1 MKTYKII
8 GLMSG
13 TSLDGL
19 DLAYCH
25 IWEKNDIWQ
34 FDIKKTKSVKYSS
47 EMLNTLKNAISLS
60 AEKLIELH
68 NTYGTWLGEQTSIFI
83 NENKLDV
90 DYIASHGH
98 TTHHRPE
105 MGLTF
110 QVGSGQHLA
119 NATRIKVIADFR
131 TNDIA
136 LGGQGAPLVPIGDRM
151 FFNEYEFCL
160 NLGGISNISFEVKD
174 KRIAY
179 DIGLANMILNYITR
193 KVDLE
198 YDEDGNLARTGI
210 INTEMLNRLNNLE
223 YYLLPHPKSIGYE
236 WFLEEVVPIVE
247 DTDDTIENLLHTSI
261 HHICDKVA
269 QQIQLNFINKDQQL
283 LVTGGGAL
291 NSFLIETLQEKLGAR
306 TKVVVPEK
314 IIIEFKEALVFAL
327 MGVLR
332 VEQLT
337 NVLSSV
343 TGAKKD
349 SSSGVLFIPN

>member
-1 MKTYKII
+1 MKIYKII

-25 IWEKNDIWQ
+25 IWEKNGTWE
-34 FDIKKTKSVKYSS
+34 FDIKTTKSVSYDT
-47 EMLNTLKNAISLS
+47 EMLNTLKDAIGLS

-68 NTYGTWLGEQTSIFI
+68 NMYGTWLGEQALLFI
-83 NENKLDV
+83 EENKLDV
-90 DYIASHGH
+90 HYIASHGH

-119 NATRIKVIADFR
+119 NTSGHKVICDFR
-131 TNDIA
+131 TNDLA
-136 LGGQGAPLVPIGDRM
+136 LGGQGAPLVPIGDRI
-151 FFNEYEFCL
+151 FFNEYDFCL
-160 NLGGISNISFEVKD
+160 NLGGISNISFEVKG

-193 KVDLE
+193 KINLE
-198 YDEDGNLARTGI
+198 YDDDGKLARKGI
-210 INTEMLNRLNNLE
+210 INKKMLKCLNDLQ
-223 YYLLPHPKSIGYE
+223 YYRLPHPKSIGYE
-236 WFLEEVVPIVE
+236 WFLDEVVPIVE
-247 DTDDTIENLLHTSI
+247 ETDDSIENLLHTSI
-261 HHICDKVA
+261 HHICDKIA
-269 QQIQLNFINKDQQL
+269 QQIKLNTNGKKQSL

-291 NSFLIETLQEKLGAR
+291 NTYFIETLQQKLGEA
-306 TKVVVPEK
+306 TNVMIPEK

-332 VEQLT
+332 VEQQT

-349 SSSGVLFIPN
+349 SSSGVVYLPN

>member
-1 MKTYKII
+1 
-8 GLMSG
+8 MSG

-25 IWEKNDIWQ
+25 IWEEKGAWK
-34 FDIKKTKSVKYSS
+34 FDIKKTKSVSYTQ
-47 EMLNTLKNAISLS
+47 EMQEELKNAISLS

-68 NTYGTWLGEQTSIFI
+68 NTYGTWLGGQALKFVQEHQ
-83 NENKLDV
+83 LDV

-119 NATRIKVIADFR
+119 NTSGYKVICDFR
-131 TNDIA
+131 TNDLA
-136 LGGQGAPLVPIGDRM
+136 LGGQGAPLVPIGDRT
-151 FFNEYEFCL
+151 FFGDYDFCL
-160 NLGGISNISFEVKD
+160 NLGGISNISFNVKG

-193 KVDLE
+193 KVGLE
-198 YDEDGNLARTGI
+198 YDEDGKLARSGH
-210 INTEMLNRLNNLE
+210 INPSMLKRLNSLK
-223 YYLLPHPKSIGYE
+223 YYLQPHPKSIGYE
-236 WFLEEVVPIVE
+236 WFLAEVVPIVE
-247 DTDDTIENLLHTSI
+247 DTNDSIENLLHTSI
-261 HHICDKVA
+261 HHICEKIE
-269 QQIQLNFINKDQQL
+269 QQIRLNSNGVDQTL

-291 NSFLIETLQEKLGAR
+291 NSFFMETLQEKLGKA
-306 TKVVVPEK
+306 TKVIVPEK

-332 VEQLT
+332 IEQQI

-349 SSSGVLFIPN
+349 SSSGVVFLPN

>member
-1 MKTYKII
+1 
-8 GLMSG
+8 MSG

-25 IWEKNDIWQ
+25 IWEKNGSWE
-34 FDIKKTKSVKYSS
+34 FDIVTTKSVSYDA
-47 EMLNTLKNAISLS
+47 EMLSSLKDSISLS

-68 NTYGTWLGEQTSIFI
+68 NTYGTWLGEQALLFI
-83 NENKLDV
+83 EENKLDV
-90 DYIASHGH
+90 HYIASHGH

-105 MGLTF
+105 MRLTF

-119 NATRIKVIADFR
+119 NTSGHKVICDFR
-131 TNDIA
+131 TNDLA
-136 LGGQGAPLVPIGDRM
+136 LGGQGAPLVPIGDRI
-151 FFNEYEFCL
+151 FFNEYDFCL
-160 NLGGISNISFEVKD
+160 NLGGISNISFDVKG

-193 KVDLE
+193 KIKLE
-198 YDEDGNLARTGI
+198 YDDDGKLARKGT
-210 INTEMLNRLNNLE
+210 INKKMLKRLNDLQ

-236 WFLEEVVPIVE
+236 WFLDEVVPIVE
-247 DTDDTIENLLHTSI
+247 ETDDSIENLLHTSI
-261 HHICDKVA
+261 HHICDKIA
-269 QQIQLNFINKDQQL
+269 QQIKLNTNRKKQSL

-291 NSFLIETLQEKLGAR
+291 NTFFIETLQQKLGE
-306 TKVVVPEK
+306 TTNVMIPEK

-332 VEQLT
+332 VEQQT

-349 SSSGVLFIPN
+349 SSSGVVYLPN

>member
-1 MKTYKII
+1 
-8 GLMSG
+8 MSG

-25 IWEKNDIWQ
+25 IWEKKGKWE
-34 FDIKKTKSVKYSS
+34 FDIKETKSVRYSS
-47 EMLNTLKNAISLS
+47 EMLNTLKDAIGLS
-60 AEKLIELH
+60 AEKLIKLH
-68 NTYGTWLGEQTSIFI
+68 NTYGTWLGEQALQFI
-83 NENKLDV
+83 EEHKLDV

-119 NATRIKVIADFR
+119 NTSGHKVISDFR
-131 TNDIA
+131 TNDLA
-136 LGGQGAPLVPIGDRM
+136 LGGQGAPLVPIGDRI
-151 FFNEYEFCL
+151 FFNEYDFCL
-160 NLGGISNISFEVKD
+160 NLGGISNISFDVKE

-179 DIGLANMILNYITR
+179 DIGLANMILNFITR

-198 YDEDGNLARTGI
+198 YDEDGNLARKG
-210 INTEMLNRLNNLE
+210 NVNVNMLKRLNNLQ

-236 WFLEEVVPIVE
+236 WFLSDVVPIVDE
-247 DTDDTIENLLHTSI
+247 TIDVIENLLHTSI
-261 HHICDKVA
+261 HHICDKIA
-269 QQIQLNFINKDQQL
+269 QQIKLNANSNQQSL

-291 NSFLIETLQEKLGAR
+291 NSFLIETLQQKLGKN
-306 TKVVVPEK
+306 TKVVIPEK
-314 IIIEFKEALVFAL
+314 IIIEFKEALIFAL

-332 VEQLT
+332 VEQQT

-349 SSSGVLFIPN
+349 SSSGVVYLPN

>member
-1 MKTYKII
+1 MKIYKII

-25 IWEKNDIWQ
+25 IWEKNGVWE
-34 FDIKKTKSVKYSS
+34 FDIKETKSVKYSS
-47 EMLNTLKNAISLS
+47 EMLNTLKDAISLS

-68 NTYGTWLGEQTSIFI
+68 NTYGTWLGQQTSVFI
-83 NENKLDV
+83 NENKLEV

-119 NATRIKVIADFR
+119 NNTGIKVIADFR
-131 TNDIA
+131 TNDLA

-151 FFNEYEFCL
+151 FFNEYDYCL
-160 NLGGISNISFEVKD
+160 NLGGISNVSFEVKD

-193 KVDLE
+193 KVDIE
-198 YDEDGNLARTGI
+198 YDENGKLASSGN
-210 INTEMLNRLNNLE
+210 INTKMLAQLNNLK

-247 DTDDTIENLLHTSI
+247 GTDDTIENLLHTSI

-269 QQIQLNFINKDQQL
+269 QQIKLNFKNNKQQL

-291 NSFLIETLQEKLGAR
+291 NSFLIETLQQKLGDT

-332 VEQLT
+332 VAQLT